1 MGEKYFRWDY
11 VLDYFPKLFEK
22 LPVTL
27 SIVLMATLFGSIIA
41 VFVAF
46 IRLERIPVLNQL
58 CVVFVSFMRSTPII
72 VQMFLL
78 FFGSVMIF
86 NTLFG
91 INIITYNK
99 IWFVYAAY
107 ALNLSG
113 FMAEIFRGA
122 ILGVPKKQMD
132 AAISVGHNRRQAYL
146 HIIIPQAAVIALPT
160 LGYTIVAL
168 LQDSTLAFTFGII
181 DVIGAINGV
190 SASTGHK
197 LEGYFDAAFM
207 FAILAILVEKLFGFL
222 EKKTTH
228 QSRIT

>member
-1 MGEKYFRWDY
+1 
-11 VLDYFPKLFEK
+11 LLEK

-27 SIVLMATLFGSIIA
+27 SIVLVATLFGSLIA
-41 VFVAF
+41 ALIAF

-58 CVVFVSFMRSTPII
+58 SVVFISYIRSTPII

-78 FFGSVMIF
+78 FFGSVVLV
-86 NTLFG
+86 NQLFG
-91 INIITYNK
+91 VNIITYNK

-113 FMAEIFRGA
+113 FMAEVFRGA

-132 AAISVGHNRRQAYL
+132 AAISVGHTRRQAYL
-146 HIIIPQAAVIALPT
+146 RLIIPQAAVIALPT

-181 DVIGAINGV
+181 DVIGAINGL
-190 SASTGHK
+190 AAPTGHK
-197 LEGYFDAAFM
+197 LEGYFDAALM
-207 FAILAILVEKLFGFL
+207 FAVLAVLVEKLFGFL
-222 EKKTTH
+222 ERKTAH